1 MDTVLR
7 IAIDGPSGSGKST
20 IAKIVADKLGL
31 EYIDTGSMYR
41 AIAFKVSKKIK
52 EQNFTGENFHLD
64 DFLNENISNILDDTD
79 IDFKE
84 GNVYLDGQ
92 LLGNEIRVD
101 EISIL
106 ASEIAQFENVRK
118 KLVDFQ
124 REIASKNSVVM
135 DGRDIATNVIKDAEV
150 KIFLTASVEE
160 RAMRRY
166 KQLLE
171 QGQDLVYEEIY
182 DDIKHRDINDKT
194 RKLNPLR
201 PAKDSKILDTT
212 GLTIEEVVAIIENEV
227 KLWQKS
233 NRLGQ

>member
-1 MDTVLR
+1 MNTVLR

-20 IAKIVADKLGL
+20 IAKIVASKLGL

-52 EQNFTGENFHLD
+52 EKKYIDGFNLD
-64 DFLNENISNILDDTD
+64 NYLKENISEILADTD
-79 IDFKE
+79 IDFKD
-84 GNVYLDGQ
+84 GNVYLDGKM
-92 LLGNEIRVD
+92 LGNEIRVD

-106 ASEIAQFENVRK
+106 ASQIAQFEKVRE

-182 DDIKHRDINDKT
+182 DDIKLRDINDKT

-201 PAKDSKILDTT
+201 PAEDSKILDTT
-212 GLTIEEVVAIIENEV
+212 GLTIDEVVAIIENEV
-227 KLWQKS
+227 TLWQKL
-233 NRLGQ
+233 NHLGQ